1 MSVSNLLTDRVF
13 ENCQYD
19 LDRFAT
25 PTMAPRV
32 LTEEVIKCLAYTLA
46 MDPEA
51 KARFNDLVRELSP
64 NPERGKWADVR
75 L

>member
-1 MSVSNLLTDRVF
+1 MSVSKLVTDRVF
-13 ENCQYD
+13 ENCEYD
-19 LDRFAT
+19 MDRFAT

-51 KARFNDLVRELSP
+51 KALFNAMVRQAEASRHG
-64 NPERGKWADVR
+64 E
-75 L
+75 